1 MLSPHVFCFET
12 AGSQC
17 IEMVLC
23 TIAQLSSG
31 GDRSAP
37 RRRTRAPL
45 AWAIGDLSCRPRRR
59 GGGGRRH
66 SDSPLFTT
74 LPTIFVNS
82 SFRRKCAADAGPRR
96 RSRDPFRPGSRRFR
110 APLLSTQIMSISEWL
125 FDKIWPE
132 FAMFVH
138 ELSFR
143 GKMRNDGWG
152 YVPRR

>member
-23 TIAQLSSG
+23 TVAQLSSG

-45 AWAIGDLSCRPRRR
+45 GWATGDLSCRPRRH

-74 LPTIFVNS
+74 LPTIFVI
-82 SFRRKCAADAGPRR
+82 SFFRKKCATDASPR
-96 RSRDPFRPGSRRFR
+96 RSRDLFRWGSRRFR
-110 APLLSTQIMSISEWL
+110 VPLLFTQIMSISECL

-132 FAMFVH
+132 FAIFVH

-143 GKMRNDGWG
+143 GKIRTDD
-152 YVPRR
+152 